1 MRAEF
6 IVKTRSLAGS
16 SDLTLLA
23 PIKPGLVPSLESVSY
38 KTRVKRLLETLN
50 GARSSS
56 HEYALLR
63 PISDAV
69 ERVGK
74 IHSVRVAVLEPE
86 DKVLL
91 AVTFDGGWENY
102 IRVLWQ
108 KVGTLLDVI
117 FCNTVGYVSAYD
129 HTFEEWVEWANRV
142 QIETAFF
149 YGTPEFTVDDVK
161 YLQTEECLHREGPGL
176 KDTDLLATRQA
187 VLSAER
193 LAWNAAKAG
202 QGDPPQTIIEA
213 AMQGLQALAVLY
225 RLADFYVPTEEDG
238 KYLHRAA
245 RDLLLEFLLVIKTP
259 SLLKDARKR
268 FGRQLDW
275 LLVPVPARATPQL
288 PANTPSYD
296 RSEVQGGIVRD
307 YKGISH
313 GCLLLIGFDDP
324 GTAAAFLGRLIPK
337 VTTDDQSLAPGQLVT
352 NIAFTYEGLR
362 AVGLTET
369 QLAWFPQ
376 EFREG
381 MEARA
386 SVLGDLR
393 INHPRRWHLPTLN
406 APKPVNGEPAHV
418 ELSAV
423 HVVLQLRAGSNSTRA
438 RQIIDPEPAI
448 AREVKELLDGLSGV
462 RLLAVEPMRQ
472 YRNAQGQAVEHF
484 GFVDGVSQ
492 PSIDPPKSGVTTYPN
507 QVQLGEL
514 LLGYA
519 NAADQKPDPENS
531 EDPVAARERLDFMR
545 NGSFLV
551 IRKLKQD
558 VEALREAVDAA
569 RQATGLGPELV
580 YAKMV
585 GRWRNGDPLVA
596 PGSGNDFDYEGDQQG
611 RMCPFQAHI
620 RRANPRSAIPLF
632 HEAPGARA
640 PRIARRGMSY
650 GPRYIEPSSGKADD
664 LVNEEERG
672 LLFMAYNAS
681 IGEQYEVVQRWIN
694 GGNSGGALS
703 GQSDPLL
710 GVAKNGQKRYMRFE
724 YDDMQHGEFVFSIAL
739 DGSDLP
745 LGDPKPFVRLEWG
758 AYLFTPSIRALW
770 KLKNA
775 AECGNSPVAPV
786 WSSSAGQRLIEG
798 LQSLE
803 RDRGPRE
810 AAAAWKNILEDP
822 EAHKKFISASVW
834 AAIRKYH
841 DGVLRTPYGVL
852 VADRDRVMKVFTDQ
866 EGNYSVCG
874 YHDRMVRS
882 IGEIFLGLDRLS
894 KGGPYDQ
901 QSEATRAAI
910 GKISEQEAFD
920 LTRSQ
925 ASHILSDFISE
936 EMKVPS
942 PSDPGRWELNL
953 EVKEVLDKVL
963 AFLCESW
970 FGMPGTGKRLEAG
983 GSRWDWKPGDRP
995 LYPGNFTAPSRYIF
1009 QPRPGKTVVDFGC
1022 EYGSTLTEALREF
1035 VRDHRKAGTRPTA
1048 RIGEAIFGKFDDPA
1062 RDDEVART
1070 MVGAMMGFLPTV
1082 DGNLRL
1088 SLNEWLRDG
1097 TFWSLRAAMAAP
1109 NPANPEPYT
1118 KAIALLRTPLINAM
1132 QLRPSPELVWRTA
1145 KCAHSIGK
1153 VPVDP
1158 DDIVVLSI
1166 VSATQQC
1173 LERGDP
1179 DIYPIFGG
1187 HRSSPQS
1194 CPVHACPGYGAGMGV
1209 ILGVLSALLEV
1220 KESMRPSPVP
1230 LAFTFEG
1237 PRLPESPTELLY

>member
-1 MRAEF
+1 MRAEL
-6 IVKTRSLAGS
+6 IIKTRSLAGS
-16 SDLTLLA
+16 SELTLLA
-23 PIKPGLVPSLESVSY
+23 PIKAGLVSSLESVTY
-38 KTRVKRLLETLN
+38 KTRVKRLLMTLN
-50 GARSSS
+50 AGRSSS

-117 FCNTVGYVSAYD
+117 FCNTVDYVSAYD
-129 HTFEEWVEWANRV
+129 HTFGEWVEWANRV

-149 YGTPEFTVDDVK
+149 YGTPEFTVDDLK
-161 YLQTEECLHREGPGL
+161 YLQTEECLHRKGPGL
-176 KDTDLLATRQA
+176 NNTDLLATRQA
-187 VLSAER
+187 VLSAET
-193 LAWNAAKAG
+193 LAWNTAK
-202 QGDPPQTIIEA
+202 DPPKSTIEA
-213 AMQGLQALAVLY
+213 ALQGLQALAVLY
-225 RLADFYVPTEEDG
+225 RLADYYVPTEEDG

-245 RDLLLEFLLVIKTP
+245 RDLLLEFLLVIKNP
-259 SLLKDARKR
+259 SLQKAARKR
-268 FGRQLDW
+268 FGKQLDW
-275 LLVPVPARATPQL
+275 LLVEVPARTTPQL
-288 PANTPSYD
+288 PADTPSYD
-296 RSEVQGGIVRD
+296 RPEVQGGIVRG
-307 YKGISH
+307 YEGVSH
-313 GCLLLIGFDDP
+313 GCLLLIGFEDEDA
-324 GTAAAFLGRLIPK
+324 AAAFLGRLIPH
-337 VTTDDQSLAPGQLVT
+337 VTTDDQPLSPGQLVT
-352 NIAFTYEGLR
+352 NVAFTYEGLR
-362 AVGLTET
+362 AVGLTEI

-393 INHPRRWHLPTLN
+393 MNHPRRWRLPTLN
-406 APKPVNGEPAHV
+406 VPTPASGEPARV

-423 HVVLQLRAGSNSTRA
+423 HVVVQLRAAPNSASAMQT
-438 RQIIDPEPAI
+438 IEPEQAI
-448 AREVKELLDGLSGV
+448 ECEVDKLLAGLSGV
-462 RLLAVEPMRQ
+462 RLLSVEPMRQ
-472 YRNAQGQAVEHF
+472 YRNAQGQALEHF
-484 GFVDGVSQ
+484 GFVDGLSQ
-492 PSIDPPKSGVTTYPN
+492 PSIDPPKSGITTYPN

-531 EDPVAARERLDFMR
+531 EDPVAARERLEFMR

-569 RQATGLGPELV
+569 RQATGLDPELV

-585 GRWRNGDPLVA
+585 GRWRENGDPLVA
-596 PGSGNDFDYEGDQQG
+596 PGSGNDFDYDGDQQG
-611 RMCPFQAHI
+611 QMCPFQAHI
-620 RRANPRSAIPLF
+620 RRANPRRATPLF
-632 HEAPGARA
+632 HEAAGART

-650 GPRYIEPSSGKADD
+650 GPRYIEPSSGKTDD
-664 LVNEEERG
+664 LVNNQERG

-694 GGNSGGALS
+694 GGNSSGALS

-724 YDDMQHGEFVFSIAL
+724 LDDKQLSEHVFSIAL
-739 DGSDLP
+739 DGSDSP

-770 KLKNA
+770 KLKKA
-775 AECGNSPVAPV
+775 AKGGDTPVAPV
-786 WSSSAGQRLIEG
+786 WSSQAGRHLIEG

-803 RDRGPRE
+803 RDQGPEE
-810 AAAAWKNILEDP
+810 AAAAWKGILEDP
-822 EAHKKFISASVW
+822 EAQQKFISASVW

-852 VADRDRVMKVFTDQ
+852 VADRDRVMKVFTDK

-882 IGEIFLGLDRLS
+882 IGEIFLGLDRLA

-910 GKISEQEAFD
+910 GKISEEEAFD
-920 LTRSQ
+920 LTRHR
-925 ASHILSDFISE
+925 AIEIMNDFISE
-936 EMKVPS
+936 AMNAQS
-942 PSDPGRWELNL
+942 PSDPSRWELNL
-953 EVKEVLDKVL
+953 DVKEVSDKVL
-963 AFLCESW
+963 AYLCESW
-970 FGMPGTGKRLEAG
+970 FGMPGVEKRLEPS

-1022 EYGSTLTEALREF
+1022 EYGSTLTEAVREF
-1035 VRDHRKAGTRPTA
+1035 VADHRKAGTRPTA
-1048 RIGEAIFGKFDDPA
+1048 RIGEAIFDKFDDPA

-1088 SLNEWLRDG
+1088 SLNEWLLDG
-1097 TFWSLRAAMAAP
+1097 TFWSLRSAMAAP
-1109 NPANPEPYT
+1109 NPAHPDPYA
-1118 KAIALLRTPLINAM
+1118 KAIALLRTPLIRAM
-1132 QLRPSPELVWRTA
+1132 QLRPSPELVWRTS
-1145 KCAHSIGK
+1145 KCPHSIGK

-1173 LERGDP
+1173 LERGDL
-1179 DIYPIFGG
+1179 DLYPMFGG
-1187 HRSSPQS
+1187 HRSPTQT
-1194 CPVHACPGYGAGMGV
+1194 CPVHACPGYAAAMGV

-1237 PRLPESPTELLY
+1237 PLPQGKPTPEPLY